1 MGSQRTRRGTG
12 PVTRRQFLSA
22 SLGTA
27 AALSVWPAGSRAQ
40 GALRPP
46 AFAPA
51 DRPLRLA
58 FVGIGNRGIEM
69 IKTFATTGLTSV
81 AALCDV
87 DLEAPH
93 TQEARDLY
101 PSAPRFKDARTM
113 IDEARAA
120 FDGIVIATPDHSHF
134 PLTVH
139 AMAAGKHV
147 YLEKPMAR
155 SFGEVELLMALAAR
169 SGVVTQMGNQGHS
182 GNNYF
187 QFKAWTDA
195 GVIADVTRIVAFMN
209 DTRQW
214 HGWSV
219 DGFPPGAPLPPG
231 LDWDLWHASR
241 PVHPYSPMYH
251 PKKWRGWFAYGT
263 GALGDWGAHIIDT
276 AHRFL
281 ELGLPTEI
289 EAVKRDQ
296 PSPYIYPQASTLRF
310 EFPARGSKPPVELW
324 WYDGQTNR
332 PPLPA
337 ELGPGAALSE
347 LGGKF
352 IFTKT
357 LVFKGGTHG
366 DTLRVI
372 PESRMQELAP
382 RLPRITGGFSDH
394 ATNFVLACQGK
405 EEARSPFSV
414 AGPLTQVLQ
423 LGTIAQQV
431 GGRLEFDPVHKT
443 FMNSPEAT
451 ALLAGPPPREGWER
465 YYRL

>member
-1 MGSQRTRRGTG
+1 MRPLRTRSSAPPG
-12 PVTRRQFLSA
+12 RRQFIAS
-22 SLGTA
+22 SLGAA
-27 AALSVWPAGSRAQ
+27 AALALDGPFSRAL
-40 GALRPP
+40 AFRRPR
-46 AFAPA
+46 AVVPA
-51 DRPLRLA
+51 DRALRLA
-58 FVGIGNRGIEM
+58 FAGIGNRGLEM
-69 IKTFATTGLTSV
+69 IKTFASTGLTTV
-81 AALCDV
+81 TALCDV
-87 DLEAPH
+87 DLDAPL
-93 TQEARDLY
+93 TREARDLY
-101 PSAPRFKDARTM
+101 PSAPRFRDARTM
-113 IDEARAA
+113 IDEAGST
-120 FDGIVIATPDHSHF
+120 FDAVVIATPDHSHF

-155 SFGEVELLMALAAR
+155 TFGEVELLMALAERTA
-169 SGVVTQMGNQGHS
+169 VVTQMGNQGHS

-187 QFKAWTDA
+187 QFKAWTEA

-214 HGWSV
+214 HGWKV
-219 DGFPPGAPLPPG
+219 DGYPEGTPQPPG
-231 LDWDLWHASR
+231 LDWDLWHAAR
-241 PVHPYSPMYH
+241 PVRPYSPMYH

-281 ELGLPTEI
+281 ELGLPTVI
-289 EAVKRDQ
+289 EAVRLDQ
-296 PSPYIYPQASTLRF
+296 PSPCIYPQASTLRF

-337 ELGPGAALSE
+337 ELGPGAVLSE
-347 LGGKF
+347 QGGKF
-352 IFTKT
+352 IFSKT
-357 LVFKGGTHG
+357 LAFKGGTHG

-382 RLPRITGGFSDH
+382 KLPRITGGFSDH

-431 GGRLEFDPVHKT
+431 GGRLEFDPAHRAFT
-443 FMNSPEAT
+443 NSPDAT
-451 ALLAGPPPREGWER
+451 ALLAPPQPRAGWER
-465 YYRL
+465 YYRA

>member
-1 MGSQRTRRGTG
+1 MSRFLTRSSA
-12 PVTRRQFLSA
+12 PPSRRQFLES
-22 SLGTA
+22 SLGA
-27 AALSVWPAGSRAQ
+27 AAAFAVGHPRSRALARQ
-40 GALRPP
+40 RPR
-46 AFAPA
+46 AVVPA

-58 FVGIGNRGIEM
+58 FAGIGNRGLEM
-69 IKTFATTGLTSV
+69 IKTFATTGLTTV
-81 AALCDV
+81 TALCDV
-87 DLEAPH
+87 DLDARL

-101 PSAPRFKDARTM
+101 PSAPRFRDARRM
-113 IDEARAA
+113 IDEAGST
-120 FDGIVIATPDHSHF
+120 FDAIVIATPDHSHF

-139 AMAAGKHV
+139 AMAAGRHV

-155 SFGEVELLMALAAR
+155 TFREAELLMALAER
-169 SGVVTQMGNQGHS
+169 TGVVTQMGNQGHS

-187 QFKAWTDA
+187 QFKAWTEA

-214 HGWSV
+214 HGWKV
-219 DGFPPGAPLPPG
+219 DGYPEGSPLPAG

-241 PVHPYSPMYH
+241 PARPYSPMYH

-281 ELGLPTEI
+281 ALGLPTVI
-289 EAVKRDQ
+289 EAVKLDQ
-296 PSPYIYPQASTLRF
+296 PSPCIYPQASTLRF

-337 ELGPGAALSE
+337 ELGPGASLSE

-352 IFTKT
+352 IFSKT
-357 LVFKGGTHG
+357 LAFRGGTHG
-366 DTLRVI
+366 DTLRII

-382 RLPRITGGFSDH
+382 RLPKITGGFSDH

-431 GGRLEFDPVHKT
+431 GGRLEFDPRSKT
-443 FMNSPEAT
+443 FTNSPEAT
-451 ALLAGPPPREGWER
+451 ALLAPPQPREGWAT
-465 YYRL
+465 YYRS